1 MAMYDEDRTK
11 EFLTKYRNVAV
22 VGISDKP
29 ERPSYDVSTYLVRN
43 GFNVIPINP
52 SLESWNGIRAYPD
65 LSSVPSGTRI
75 DIIDIFRKS
84 EQVLPIVEEAIKL
97 NPKVIWMQEGVINF
111 EAAELAKK
119 NNVNVVM
126 DRCMKKEHVKNKNH

>member
-1 MAMYDEDRTK
+1 MSMYDEDRTK

-29 ERPSYDVSTYLVRN
+29 ERPSYDVSSYLVRN

-65 LSSVPSGTRI
+65 LSSVPPGTRI

-84 EQVLPIVEEAIKL
+84 EQVQPIVEEALKL
-97 NPKVIWMQEGVINF
+97 DPKVIWMQEGVINF

-119 NNVNVVM
+119 NNVSVVM
-126 DRCMKKEHVKNKNH
+126 DRCMKKEHMKHKNR

>member
-1 MAMYDEDRTK
+1 MYDEDRTK

-29 ERPSYDVSTYLVRN
+29 ERPSYDVSSYLVRN

-65 LSSVPSGTRI
+65 LSSVPPGTRI

-84 EQVLPIVEEAIKL
+84 EQVQPIVEEALKL
-97 NPKVIWMQEGVINF
+97 DPKVIWMQEGVINF

-119 NNVNVVM
+119 NNVSVVM
-126 DRCMKKEHVKNKNH
+126 DRCMKKEHMKHKNR